1 MASKKWRLL
10 FYRLVQ
16 IVLGERTN
24 TAKQSL
30 DPEQKDEVNPQT
42 NDVPLLPPKQV
53 WASNQLETSVTESKS
68 NVGLERKTEQQSNQS
83 NQLFDGVPANAYQ
96 FGPNDGNPLDIVVGV
111 DFGTSSTKVVVRAP
125 YYTGTPAF
133 AVPFGD
139 LAHKSLEYLLPT
151 WLFVDKDG
159 NCSLTSM
166 PGASILTDIK
176 IGLMQNPLCR
186 IESASGPPWDVSAI
200 TVSAAYLALVLRYVR
215 CWFLANKRGIF
226 GEFTLRWSF
235 NLGLPAAIDD
245 DPKLREAFDISGK
258 AAWILSKR
266 TGPITIDAAQD
277 AIKDIKCSTVET
289 DFAFDLIPEVI
300 AEVMGYA
307 RSISRND
314 GLHLLVDVGASTLDV
329 CSFNLHVREGD
340 DHFPILTADVDL
352 LGAKR
357 LHSVRIDGTGA
368 ANPVDESD
376 PGNIIPDDIEAYVEE
391 GQEAGGEILG
401 KIVTAENSFK
411 DKCEKLLRR
420 TIIDLRM
427 SRYPLAPCWDGRLP
441 IFVCGGAKSMRM
453 YRGVVSDIHNWL
465 REKYI
470 PSSQGIRQIELPKPE
485 SLDAK
490 IDDESYHRLAVAWG
504 LSYES
509 FNIGI
514 YTRPDDIDNVSP
526 PPVQNHE
533 GKYISKDMV

>member
-10 FYRLVQ
+10 FHRLVQ
-16 IVLGERTN
+16 IVMGERTN
-24 TAKQSL
+24 TAKQSR
-30 DPEQKDEVNPQT
+30 DPEQKMELNPQPK
-42 NDVPLLPPKQV
+42 DAPLLPPKQV
-53 WASNQLETSVTESKS
+53 RTSNQLETSGAESKS
-68 NVGLERKTEQQSNQS
+68 NSGPEQKTEQQSNQS
-83 NQLFDGVPANAYQ
+83 NQLFDGIPANAFQ
-96 FGPNDGNPLDIVVGV
+96 FGPNDGNSLDIVVGV

-139 LAHKSLEYLLPT
+139 FAHKSLEYLLPT
-151 WLFVDKDG
+151 RLFVGKDG
-159 NCSLTSM
+159 ICSLTSM
-166 PGASILTDIK
+166 PETSILTDIK

-186 IESASGPPWDVSAI
+186 IESASGPPCEASA
-200 TVSAAYLALVLRYVR
+200 TTAAAAYLALVLRYVR

-266 TGPITIDAAQD
+266 TGPITIGAAQD
-277 AIKDIKCSTVET
+277 AIKDIKCSTGET
-289 DFAFDLIPEVI
+289 DCAFDLIPEVI
-300 AEVMGYA
+300 AEAIGYV

-357 LHSVRIDGTGA
+357 LHRARIDGSGA
-368 ANPVDESD
+368 TNPVDESD
-376 PGNIIPDDIEAYVEE
+376 PGSIIPDDIEVYVPQA
-391 GQEAGGEILG
+391 QETVQ
-401 KIVTAENSFK
+401 KIRDKIATAENDFMWE
-411 DKCEKLLRR
+411 CEKLLRR
-420 TIIDLRM
+420 TIMDLRRT
-427 SRYPLAPCWDGRLP
+427 RYPDSPVWSAKLP
-441 IFVCGGAKSMRM
+441 LFICGGAKNMQM
-453 YRGVVSDIHNWL
+453 YREVVSNVHKWL
-465 REKYI
+465 RDDYI
-470 PSSQGIRQIELPKPE
+470 PFSDGIRWFELPKPG
-485 SLDAK
+485 SLEAK

-504 LSYES
+504 LSHES
-509 FNIGI
+509 FNIGH
-514 YTRPDDIDNVSP
+514 YTRPDDINDISP
-526 PPVQNHE
+526 SDRKDWEDAYP
-533 GKYISKDMV
+533 SKDQV